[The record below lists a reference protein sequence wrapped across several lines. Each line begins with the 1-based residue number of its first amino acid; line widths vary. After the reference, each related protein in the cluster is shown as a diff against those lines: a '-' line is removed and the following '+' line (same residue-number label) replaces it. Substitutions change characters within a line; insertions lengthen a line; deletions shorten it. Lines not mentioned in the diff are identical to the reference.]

1 VKRSCLF
8 SNQSVDLILIII
20 PGPVPNNLSFYHG
33 LQVLL
38 QALLTER
45 FIQHYNIDI
54 TLSKGRVMMKSDVNL
69 TVQAL
74 QRLPYYLQHL
84 RKVDDDGVQVIS
96 ATTMA
101 NVLDLNEVL
110 VRKDLALIC
119 TTKGKPKTGFLVR
132 ELIENI
138 EDYLGYNNTMDAV
151 LVGVGSLGKALLGNN
166 EFSKF
171 GLNIVAA
178 FEIDEDIIGQIIC
191 GKKVF
196 SADKLQ
202 NLCERMHIHIGI
214 IAVPPEFAQDVAD
227 KLVSSGIRAIW
238 NFALVKLNVPQN
250 VLVQNENLAAS
261 LAVLSQHLR
270 NEMSENTGV
279 GVE

>member
-1 VKRSCLF
+1 
-8 SNQSVDLILIII
+8 
-20 PGPVPNNLSFYHG
+20 
-33 LQVLL
+33 
-38 QALLTER
+38 
-45 FIQHYNIDI
+45 
-54 TLSKGRVMMKSDVNL
+54 MKNDVNL

-74 QRLPYYLQHL
+74 QRMPYYLQHL
-84 RKVDDDGVQVIS
+84 RKVDENGVQIIS
-96 ATTMA
+96 ATAMA

-110 VRKDLALIC
+110 VRKDLSMIC
-119 TTKGKPKTGFLVR
+119 TSKGKPKSGFPVK
-132 ELIENI
+132 ELIDNI

-178 FEIDEDIIGQIIC
+178 FDIDEDIVGQVVC

-196 SADKLQ
+196 PLEKLQ

-214 IAVPPEFAQDVAD
+214 LTVPAEFAQEAAD
-227 KLVSSGIRAIW
+227 RLAGSGVRAIW
-238 NFALVKLNVPQN
+238 NFALIKLNAPDH

-270 NEMSENTGV
+270 NEMTEESTGV
-279 GVE
+279 DLNEHTAL

>member
-1 VKRSCLF
+1 
-8 SNQSVDLILIII
+8 
-20 PGPVPNNLSFYHG
+20 
-33 LQVLL
+33 
-38 QALLTER
+38 
-45 FIQHYNIDI
+45 
-54 TLSKGRVMMKSDVNL
+54 MKNDANL

-74 QRLPYYLQHL
+74 QRMPYYLQHL
-84 RKVDDDGVQVIS
+84 RKVDESGVQVIS
-96 ATTMA
+96 ATAMA

-119 TTKGKPKTGFLVR
+119 TTKGKPKTGFPVK

-151 LVGVGSLGKALLGNN
+151 LVGVGSLGKALLGNR

-178 FEIDEDIIGQIIC
+178 FDIDEDIIGQVIC

-196 SADKLQ
+196 PLEKLQ

-214 IAVPPEFAQDVAD
+214 IAVPAEFAQDAAD
-227 KLVSSGIRAIW
+227 KLVNSGIWAIW
-238 NFALVKLNVPQN
+238 NFALLKLTVPDN

-270 NEMSENTGV
+270 YDMTEKQGCGFE
-279 GVE
+279 